1 MILLRV
7 KIVFNYYV
15 ILGHLA
21 RVLVTVDTMKLVS
34 VAWCLVVTWAHW
46 SRVSAGYTDHRERG
60 DKTTGVNGDNI
71 YFDALSGEFRR
82 MPGDVAQVE
91 VIRKT
96 PVRTLNGGGVVNKV
110 LKRRKKFRRLPL
122 RRTDNYAESKHDN
135 IEDSHSDNEPQLRE
149 LNDSFEKLEPLKAK
163 YKTSDSIRMHIKHNN
178 RDDKTDKIIK
188 NNHRNQMK
196 KTNYRDKKSPEIS
209 KPHIELSDKFR

>member
-1 MILLRV
+1 M
-7 KIVFNYYV
+7 FNYYV
-15 ILGHLA
+15 ISGHLA
-21 RVLVTVDTMKLVS
+21 RVLVTLDTMKLVS
-34 VAWCLVVTWAHW
+34 LACLVVTWSPW

-60 DKTTGVNGDNI
+60 DKTVGVNGGNV

-82 MPGDVAQVE
+82 LPQDVTQVE

-135 IEDSHSDNEPQLRE
+135 IEDGYSDNEPQLRE

-163 YKTSDSIRMHIKHNN
+163 YKTSDSIRMHIKHGSSGS
-178 RDDKTDKIIK
+178 RDDKTDKTSGNK
-188 NNHRNQMK
+188 HRNQIK
-196 KTNYRDKKSPEIS
+196 KTNYRDKKSPEIR
-209 KPHIELSDKFR
+209 KPHIELSDKFRYGLAL